1 MAMKME
7 MGVVKGVGYREWMH
21 GETRERGL
29 SLQHKPSPIPSLSN
43 LIPANPLFLFFPQ
56 PKRKKFF
63 YQCTLAV
70 LRCCIKR
77 VSGIGRGCRT
87 M

>member
-29 SLQHKPSPIPSLSN
+29 SLQHKPSPTPSLSN
-43 LIPANPLFLFFPQ
+43 LIPVNLFSRFLANKKKIRFLPVYPCRSPLLHQ
-56 PKRKKFF
+56 
-63 YQCTLAV
+63 
-70 LRCCIKR
+70 
-77 VSGIGRGCRT
+77 GCLG
-87 M
+87 